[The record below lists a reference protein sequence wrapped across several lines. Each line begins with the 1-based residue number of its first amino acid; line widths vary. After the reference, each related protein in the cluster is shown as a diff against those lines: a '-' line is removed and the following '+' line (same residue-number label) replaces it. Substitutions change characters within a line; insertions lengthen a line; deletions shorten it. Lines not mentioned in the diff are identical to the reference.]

1 MTESRSTPAGIAAA
15 IVAVVCW
22 SAGNVMVVEAPMSGL
37 QIAFWRIALGAAV
50 FSAIVYVSGRRIT
63 AAMLL
68 SLIHI

>member
-50 FSAIVYVSGRRIT
+50 FSTYRLRLVDRQVAES
-63 AAMLL
+63 
-68 SLIHI
+68 